1 MPVKKSSLHARDC
14 LSGIGEYLWHVSAA
28 IVPSN
33 KAVCGATQVIVRAST
48 FPAAVQ
54 KMQRALYEF
63 VVRGVKTNVPFLANV
78 LRHPAFLSGQVSPS
92 QG

>member
-1 MPVKKSSLHARDC
+1 MEYRT
-14 LSGIGEYLWHVSAA
+14 SGGGAA
-28 IVPSN
+28 
-33 KAVCGATQVIVRAST
+33 QVIVRAST

-92 QG
+92 QDLGPRV

>member
-1 MPVKKSSLHARDC
+1 M
-14 LSGIGEYLWHVSAA
+14 SAA
-28 IVPSN
+28 SQQLRRQAKCSRPGPADCARIHGQVLLLFN
-33 KAVCGATQVIVRAST
+33 HVQVIVRASS

-78 LRHPAFLSGQVSPS
+78 LRHPAFLSGQVS
-92 QG
+92 G

>member
-1 MPVKKSSLHARDC
+1 M
-14 LSGIGEYLWHVSAA
+14 
-28 IVPSN
+28 
-33 KAVCGATQVIVRAST
+33 RASS

-78 LRHPAFLSGQVSPS
+78 LRHPTFLSGQVNMMISSLPS
-92 QG
+92 T

>member
-1 MPVKKSSLHARDC
+1 M
-14 LSGIGEYLWHVSAA
+14 
-28 IVPSN
+28 
-33 KAVCGATQVIVRAST
+33 RASS

-78 LRHPAFLSGQVSPS
+78 LRHPAFLSGQVSLMIS
-92 QG
+92 SFLST